1 MLPSKKQSTESGTK
15 EKEKM
20 EKEEFKKMIET
31 GKDNYKII
39 LIDGNNYPNEKYNSY
54 WAIVSAGDKFYYI
67 EYSIDHFMNDQSDI
81 TITLYNKINANAKRQ
96 AEYTKN
102 VENIKDII
110 KYINDTKNKTFRH
123 LPGTYNQTIFYELK
137 TIVNG
142 KTIEQYL
149 KDISGY
155 REKEILN
162 NLKYITKENN
172 TDEKNYNILKLE
184 DEEGNFFKIN
194 TKNIEKLII
203 G

>member
-1 MLPSKKQSTESGTK
+1 MK
-15 EKEKM
+15 
-20 EKEEFKKMIET
+20 KEEFKKMIET

-67 EYSIDHFMNDQSDI
+67 EYNRDHFMNDQSDI

-123 LPGTYNQTIFYELK
+123 LQGTYNQTIFYELK

-194 TKNIEKLII
+194 TKNIERLII